1 MNLSTTKRICLVAT
15 VFVVAVV
22 AFCSCGVDKFI
33 PQGEYLLTKNNVE
46 IDYSD
51 LDKEEAKG
59 VQQAISGVKSYI
71 RQTPNSKLLGV
82 PVAMRIY
89 CLSSPTDSN
98 WINRTIRRQGEAPVI
113 YSQELAERSTRQIQL
128 LLESKGCFG
137 SQVVYDTQVV
147 KNNRIS
153 VTYKI
158 KPQPRYVINEVG
170 TVCRTS
176 ERIKNLTEQWI
187 EQSDIKPG
195 SYYDQE
201 VLAAYRER
209 VSTRLRNRGYFTA
222 VKENINFLIDTNL
235 GGRKMNVR
243 MAIRDL
249 AYDTSSKVPPLARY
263 YINNVYIYPDL
274 ETLIPVDSLHS
285 DTVHYQTTVRNND
298 VTYHFVTDKKMRVRP
313 ETVCQTLTMYP
324 GGLYRHLS
332 VERTYTQL
340 WALRN
345 FKFVDME
352 FVPAHRYSDTAGYL
366 DMRIRLMN
374 AMRRSMS
381 LTLELNNTSPLNA
394 QNTSS
399 TGNFGLELGL
409 GYQNK
414 NVFGG
419 AEIFN
424 VKTTL
429 ALELSKFAIFN
440 NKDDFYDLFSTFESG
455 LDMSLDIP
463 KFLVPFSRQLS
474 SGNTRPHTLFNAGI
488 NYQYRIYFERL
499 IANTSFGYTWLRSR
513 TTRHQFLPVEITLV
527 KFFNQADEFRDRI
540 ERLNDLRLKYQYSD
554 HLIFD
559 MRYNFVY
566 STQSS
571 LNAKTNFSYLSMGLE
586 TAGNLLYGIY
596 NLSNQTPDSSG
607 VYHIF
612 EIPFSQYVRLDFD
625 WKRYFYLTDR
635 NTFVIRLSGGI
646 GIPYGNSMSMPYEK
660 SFYGGGPTTIR
671 AWRIR
676 TLGPGGYVNTL
687 GTNFERVGDISLT
700 ANIEDRFKLF
710 GFFEGAAFIDA
721 GNVWLLHESE
731 EFPDGE
737 FRFDKFYQQIA
748 LGAGLGLRAKISIL
762 TLRLDFAVPIYDPGA
777 DDGQPWTFTKLKF
790 KNIVTNFG
798 IDYPF

>member
-1 MNLSTTKRICLVAT
+1 MRLSTTKRTFLTAAVALMA
-15 VFVVAVV
+15 VAS
-22 AFCSCGVDKFI
+22 FSSCGVDKFI

-59 VQQAISGVKSYI
+59 VQQAISGVKSFI

-147 KNNRIS
+147 KDNRIS

-176 ERIKNLTEQWI
+176 ERIKNLTAQWI

-201 VLAAYRER
+201 VLANYRER
-209 VSTRLRNRGYFTA
+209 VSSRLRNRGYYTA
-222 VKENINFLIDTNL
+222 VKENINFLIDTNI

-274 ETLIPVDSLHS
+274 ETLMPVDSMHS
-285 DTVHYQTTVRNND
+285 DTLHYQTRVRNND

-313 ETVCQTLTMYP
+313 ETVSQTLTLYP
-324 GGLYRHLS
+324 SGLYRNFS
-332 VERTYTQL
+332 VERSYMQL

-352 FVPAHRYSDTAGYL
+352 FVPAQRYSDTAGYL
-366 DMRIRLMN
+366 DLRIRLMN

-424 VKTTL
+424 MRTSL

-463 KFLVPFSRQLS
+463 KFIIPFPNLMS
-474 SGNTRPHTLFNAGI
+474 SNNTRPHTLFNAGI

-527 KFFNQADEFRDRI
+527 KFFNQADEFRNRI

-586 TAGNLLYGIY
+586 TAGNLLSAIY
-596 NLSNQTPDSSG
+596 NISNQTPDSSG
-607 VYHIF
+607 IYHIF

-625 WKRYFYLTDR
+625 WKRYFYLSDR
-635 NTFVIRLSGGI
+635 NTFVIRLSGGV
-646 GIPYGNSMSMPYEK
+646 GLPYGNSISMPYEK